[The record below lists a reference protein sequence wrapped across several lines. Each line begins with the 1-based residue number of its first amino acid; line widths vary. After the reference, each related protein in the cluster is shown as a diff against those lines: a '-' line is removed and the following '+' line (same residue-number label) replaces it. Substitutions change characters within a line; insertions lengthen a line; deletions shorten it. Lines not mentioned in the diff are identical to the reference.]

1 MLAGS
6 VLFLY
11 IKGVVIRDIEGVFNG
26 FLPDSRLEK
35 RADKIMVDMF
45 NFGKAVVNKFSST
58 LSDKI
63 RSL

>member
-6 VLFLY
+6 ILFLY

-45 NFGKAVVNKFSST
+45 NLEKQ
-58 LSDKI
+58 LSINLVRHYQIK
-63 RSL
+63 